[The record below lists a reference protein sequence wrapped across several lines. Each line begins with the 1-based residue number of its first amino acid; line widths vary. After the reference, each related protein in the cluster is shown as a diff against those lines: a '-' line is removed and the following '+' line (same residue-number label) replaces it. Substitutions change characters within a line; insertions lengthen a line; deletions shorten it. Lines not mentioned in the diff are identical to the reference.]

1 MTNPAGWK
9 TAVEP
14 FADKVVTDSAR
25 YEWSQLPGMDG
36 TKPPTGF
43 MSSIAFNSTDQT
55 ASFALIRRVYTQPSS
70 RSFNE
75 AKGLVMNDYQTLL
88 EEEWISK
95 LKKKYPV
102 VIDQKVLATIL
113 K

>member
-1 MTNPAGWK
+1 M
-9 TAVEP
+9 
-14 FADKVVTDSAR
+14 
-25 YEWSQLPGMDG
+25 
-36 TKPPTGF
+36 
-43 MSSIAFNSTDQT
+43 
-55 ASFALIRRVYTQPSS
+55 YTQESA

-88 EEEWISK
+88 EEEWIK
-95 LKKKYPV
+95 GLKKKYPV